1 MITVPTELHVAGR
14 QMRVLVIV
22 NKWWECDSA
31 LAAMLSDNT
40 RPPKSPW
47 PADLRPTRRPPELSN
62 PNPNPVP
69 RAIFCYDTFSAEVWC
84 VSDLLEGLLSN
95 LQSSSE
101 QKYKRLT
108 AIFKGE
114 EPGLVISVGTAS
126 TPHSGVNCNG
136 GVAVGTRVFMHNGF
150 PNGSNPD
157 SNLDVPHFDKVIE
170 SSIEQSM
177 FDRVRRM
184 DVTSALNRF
193 LPVPLNPSSSVDV
206 SIGLRDVALATV
218 NVTNYKDY
226 AERDGQTVQAFAAL
240 EHTANAVSL
249 ETTHGLIRLRTGG
262 RPFLFVSGIVNRLQR
277 FGTDVGPRADAQNTA
292 GAHNAGVVVTWM
304 LSSLDHSG

>member
-1 MITVPTELHVAGR
+1 
-14 QMRVLVIV
+14 MRVLVIV
-22 NKWWECDSA
+22 NKWWECDPA

-40 RPPKSPW
+40 RPAKSPW
-47 PADLRPTRRPPELSN
+47 PTHLKPARRPPELSS

-69 RAIFCYDTFSAEVWC
+69 RAIFPYNTFTAEVWC
-84 VSDLLEGLLSN
+84 VSDLLDGLPSN

-101 QKYKRLT
+101 EKYERLT

-126 TPHSGVNCNG
+126 TPQSGVNCNG
-136 GVAVGTRVFMHNGF
+136 GVTVGTSIFMHNGC

-157 SNLDVPHFDKVIE
+157 SNLDLPDFDKVIK
-170 SSIEQSM
+170 SSIPEPT
-177 FDRVRRM
+177 FDRIRRM

-206 SIGLRDVALATV
+206 SIGLGDVALGTV
-218 NVTNYKDY
+218 NVTDYRKY
-226 AERDGQTVQAFAAL
+226 AEKDLLTVQEFAAL
-240 EHTANAVSL
+240 RDTANVVSL
-249 ETTHGLIRLRTGG
+249 ETTHGLIRARAGEY
-262 RPFLFVSGIVNRLQR
+262 PFLFVSGIVNRFQR
-277 FGTDVGPRADAQNTA
+277 FGTDVDPRRDAQNTA

-304 LSSLDHSG
+304 LSILDQ